1 MDLHYLSSLR
11 GFFCTSRIPFSRGES
26 ATEPHSLSINIR
38 PRVTYETRHKAVALQ
53 PGKHSGMVRRAHC
66 PSEAEMSCFEK
77 QIKRKEEMGDVL
89 AVFDRSNEPR
99 QTLTEHHHIPSQ

>member
-1 MDLHYLSSLR
+1 
-11 GFFCTSRIPFSRGES
+11 
-26 ATEPHSLSINIR
+26 
-38 PRVTYETRHKAVALQ
+38 
-53 PGKHSGMVRRAHC
+53 MVRRAHC
-66 PSEAEMSCFEK
+66 PSETEMSCFEK